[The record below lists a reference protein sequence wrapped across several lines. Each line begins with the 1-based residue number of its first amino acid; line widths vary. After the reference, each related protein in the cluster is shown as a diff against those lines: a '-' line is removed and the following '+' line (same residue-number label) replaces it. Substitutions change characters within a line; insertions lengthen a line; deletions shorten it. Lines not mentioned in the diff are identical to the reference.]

1 MIEYRILSADDA
13 SVYKPVRYRAL
24 SEEKNAFSFP
34 PDVFAKMSDEELK
47 QRLTPDEDHFLVG
60 AFADDGTMVGH
71 AGLFRDAQPKLWNK
85 ASIFGT
91 YVAPEWRGQG
101 IARGLMVYLIS
112 QSNRLP
118 DLRQVQLC
126 VVETQIPAKTLY
138 ESLGF
143 VVYGLEKEAL
153 FVDGQFLD
161 EYHMQ
166 LFLTEEPKSMF
177 KR

>member
-1 MIEYRILSADDA
+1 MIEYRILTAEDSGA
-13 SVYKPVRYRAL
+13 YKPVRYRAL
-24 SEEKNAFSFP
+24 MEEKNAFSFP
-34 PDVFAKMSDEELK
+34 PDVFARMSDLEVQ
-47 QRLTPDEDHFLVG
+47 QRLTPDEDHYLVG
-60 AFADDGTMVGH
+60 AWTDEGALVAQ
-71 AGLFRDAQPKLWNK
+71 AGLFRDAQPKLRNK

-101 IARGLMVYLIS
+101 IARGLMTYLLS
-112 QSNRLP
+112 QVHRIP

-143 VVYGLEKEAL
+143 VVFGLEKEAL
-153 FVDGQFLD
+153 NVDGRYLD

-166 LFLTEEPKSMF
+166 LFLTRST
-177 KR
+177 

>member
-1 MIEYRILSADDA
+1 MIEYRILNAEDSG
-13 SVYKPVRYRAL
+13 VYKPVRYRAL

-34 PDVFAKMSDEELK
+34 PDVFAKMTDEELK

-60 AFADDGTMVGH
+60 AWADKGTLVGQ
-71 AGLFRDAQPKLWNK
+71 AGLFRDGQPKLRNK

-101 IARGLMVYLIS
+101 IARGLMTYLLS
-112 QSNRLP
+112 QAHRIP

-126 VVETQIPAKTLY
+126 VVETQLPAKTLY

-143 VVYGLEKEAL
+143 VVYGLEREAL
-153 FVDGQFLD
+153 CVDGRYLD

-166 LFLTEEPKSMF
+166 LFLSGYS
-177 KR
+177 